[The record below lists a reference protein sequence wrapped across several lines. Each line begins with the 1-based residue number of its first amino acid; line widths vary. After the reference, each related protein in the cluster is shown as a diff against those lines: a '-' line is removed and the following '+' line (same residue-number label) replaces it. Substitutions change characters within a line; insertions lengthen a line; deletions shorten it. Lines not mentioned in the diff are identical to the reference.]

1 VRFAV
6 LDNTQFVEKVLF
18 PVSAL
23 TPDFLFF
30 KILMSESV
38 TAEKFKEEIT
48 KVMKTCQRNEE
59 RARELTG
66 RDWTGNAK
74 IVVFIDELNT
84 SNILGVIKEVFMD
97 RTLDGKPL
105 KDNIFFV
112 GAINP
117 AEHHTTPKSASSS
130 SFSSS
135 SSTEIGSVY
144 RTAED
149 RQTRF
154 ERAEMRGEQCVVF
167 LDEGGLPDERK
178 HALKVFH
185 YYADHPQVGTVILS
199 NSTLDAAKTNRCIQ
213 VLLPKVDSQD
223 LVALATGLLYGD
235 VAAKERVSK
244 STQRTLGALIRGAC
258 AAFASVNQFAD
269 TKRDLFDLRDFVYL
283 FRDIRREFLKD
294 VARSISGDTVYH
306 SL

>member
-1 VRFAV
+1 MKSLVTRILEASAGHGIEIHRVRFLLMDLISSVLRRHPLLSVPSDLKQLLNVWVKTSQENYAEACNPAPEGQERGQVRFAV

-135 SSTEIGSVY
+135 SSTVDVL
-144 RTAED
+144 TA
-149 RQTRF
+149 
-154 ERAEMRGEQCVVF
+154 
-167 LDEGGLPDERK
+167 
-178 HALKVFH
+178 
-185 YYADHPQVGTVILS
+185 
-199 NSTLDAAKTNRCIQ
+199 NRCIQ

-244 STQRTLGALIRGAC
+244 STQRTLGALIRGG
-258 AAFASVNQFAD
+258 
-269 TKRDLFDLRDFVYL
+269 LRCLRLGQPVC
-283 FRDIRREFLKD
+283 RHKAGP
-294 VARSISGDTVYH
+294 V
-306 SL
+306 